1 MRIFLCLFLL
11 LFAGIGVVVNY
22 AQPACPE
29 CYSNQSHLTGHGNI
43 WSRVLLNIY
52 IDSSW
57 NVDPQGNSTP
67 FQTNINVWN
76 HELRQLGLYALSL
89 DYKESNRT
97 DQIGRASCRERE

>member
-11 LFAGIGVVVNY
+11 LFAGMGVAVNY

-29 CYSNQSHLTGHGNI
+29 CYFNQSHLTGQGNI
-43 WSRVLLNIY
+43 GSRLLLNIY

-67 FQTNINVWN
+67 FQTTSISGTVSSAALMAVDQA
-76 HELRQLGLYALSL
+76 EL
-89 DYKESNRT
+89 
-97 DQIGRASCRERE
+97 I